1 MRLIIFDM
9 DGTLIDSVGL
19 IVETV
24 TAAFNAINEP
34 VPTETAIRAISGI
47 TAREAMGIL
56 APSASPAR
64 VAEILDSYRAHYRE
78 RAGVAREPMFQGALD
93 ALDRLQR
100 RKDTILAVATGKGY
114 QGAVTLLQRHNI
126 LERFHSVETPDHN
139 RGKPD
144 PQMIET
150 AMEKAGASRAE
161 TVMIGDTVHD
171 MRMAKAAGVK
181 AIGVAWGYH
190 TVFDLNEAGAD
201 AIIESFGELD
211 TAIDEVLGMAD
222 A

>member
-1 MRLIIFDM
+1 MRLVIFDM
-9 DGTLIDSVGL
+9 DGTLIDSVAL

-24 TAAFNAINEP
+24 TDAFNAINEP
-34 VPTETAIRAISGI
+34 VPPETAIRAISGI

-56 APSASPAR
+56 APAATPER
-64 VAEILDSYRAHYRE
+64 VEKILDSYRTHYRE
-78 RAGVAREPMFQGALD
+78 RAGVAREPMFAGALD
-93 ALDRLQR
+93 VLDRLQEQP
-100 RKDTILAVATGKGY
+100 DTILAVATGKGY
-114 QGAVTLLQRHNI
+114 NSAVTLLGRHNI

-150 AMEKAGASRAE
+150 AMEKAGASRTQ
-161 TVMIGDTVHD
+161 TVMVGDTVHD

-190 TVFDLNEAGAD
+190 SVFELNQAGAD
-201 AIIESFGELD
+201 VIVESFEGLE
-211 TAIDEVLGMAD
+211 TAIDEVLGA
-222 A
+222 AHA

>member
-114 QGAVTLLQRHNI
+114 HGAVTLLQRHNV

-150 AMEKAGASRAE
+150 AMEKTGASRAE
-161 TVMIGDTVHD
+161 TAMIGDTVHD

>member
-24 TAAFNAINEP
+24 TAAFSAINEP

>member
-34 VPTETAIRAISGI
+34 VPTESAIRAISGI
-47 TAREAMGIL
+47 TAREAMGVL
-56 APSASPAR
+56 APLASPTR
-64 VAEILDSYRAHYRE
+64 VEEILDSYRAHYRE

-150 AMEKAGASRAE
+150 AMQKAGASRAE
-161 TVMIGDTVHD
+161 TVMLGDTVHD
-171 MRMAKAAGVK
+171 MRMAKAGGVK

-201 AIIESFGELD
+201 VIIESFGELD